1 MWHKVPELKEY
12 VQALKQSQTQQPVAS
27 SPSDISPFS
36 KHIIN
41 IAGCQHTMIA
51 LPPGSFWMGNQ
62 NIDAESDE
70 KPRHRV
76 NLTRGFLLGQTQLTQ
91 DLYEV
96 VEGFNPSQFKPYPNH
111 PVERVSWID
120 VVQWCNKL
128 SDKQGLRPAYEITE
142 SNGKVQVS
150 WNMQSD
156 GYRLP
161 TEAEWE
167 YAARAASNFNYA
179 GSNRP
184 DEVAWFGASRR
195 REGQR
200 TYRVAQKQPNG
211 WDFYDMSGNVWEW
224 CWEDARGYQAGE
236 SSDPVGTTETSSRV
250 CRGGSNYLDARQTR
264 CSYRMRYDINYRSV
278 FVGFRI
284 ARSLI

>member
-1 MWHKVPELKEY
+1 
-12 VQALKQSQTQQPVAS
+12 
-27 SPSDISPFS
+27 
-36 KHIIN
+36 
-41 IAGCQHTMIA
+41 
-51 LPPGSFWMGNQ
+51 MGNQ

-76 NLTRGFLLGQTQLTQ
+76 NLSRGFLLGQTQLTQ

-96 VEGFNPSQFKPYPNH
+96 VEGFNPSQFKFPNH
-111 PVERVSWID
+111 PAERVSWSD
-120 VVQWCNKL
+120 VIKWCNKL
-128 SDKQGLRPAYEITE
+128 SEREGLRPAYDIKEVG
-142 SNGKVQVS
+142 GKLNVS

-236 SSDPVGTTETSSRV
+236 ITDPVGTTGTASRV

-264 CSYRMRYDINYRSV
+264 CSYRMRYDLNYRSV